1 VVEVKTYRKAYSFD
15 DMLLVPKYSE
25 ILPSQ
30 ADVSTQLTKKL
41 RLKLPILSA
50 AMDTVTEKNM
60 AIALAEEG
68 GMGVIHKNLSIE
80 EQSMQVAFVKNK
92 GLAVAAAVGVN
103 DDKRIEALLNAK
115 CGLIVVDSAHG
126 DSKNVLDAIKR
137 AKSMGAQ
144 VCGGNVVTK
153 EGARALV
160 KAGADCV
167 KIGVG
172 PGSICTTRIVTGVGF
187 PQLSAVFETAGC
199 GVPVVCDGG
208 IRYSGDVA
216 KALAAGASAI
226 MAGGL
231 FAGTDEAPGEIMN
244 IEGKKFKSY
253 RGMGSVSAMKRGSS
267 SRYNQEDLEEGKL
280 IAQGVEGIVEYKGPV
295 KKILMQLAGGL
306 RSGMGFVGAK
316 NLKELRKKAEFVEIT
331 TAGVKE
337 SHPHSLKGF
346 KAEENY
352 RG

>member
-1 VVEVKTYRKAYSFD
+1 MKAYRKAYSFD
-15 DMLLVPKYSE
+15 DMLLVPGYSE
-25 ILPSQ
+25 VLPSQ
-30 ADVSTQLTKKL
+30 VDLSTRLTKKIT
-41 RLKLPILSA
+41 LKLPFLSA
-50 AMDTVTEKNM
+50 PMDTVTEKTM

-68 GMGVIHKNLSIE
+68 ALGVIHKNMPIE
-80 EQSMQVAFVKNK
+80 DQARQVAEVKSRK
-92 GLAVAAAVGVN
+92 LLVGASVGVN
-103 DDKRIEALLNAK
+103 DDKRVDALLEAK
-115 CGLIVVDSAHG
+115 CDLIVVDSAHG
-126 DSKNVLDAIKR
+126 HSRNVLQAVKR
-137 AKSMGAQ
+137 AKGVGAQ

-187 PQLSAVFETAGC
+187 PQLSAVFETVGC
-199 GVPVVCDGG
+199 GVPVIADGG
-208 IRYSGDVA
+208 VKYAGDAA

-231 FAGTDEAPGEIMN
+231 FSGTDEAPGELMLMD
-244 IEGKKFKSY
+244 GKKFKSY
-253 RGMGSVSAMKRGSS
+253 RGMGSIAAMKRGSS
-267 SRYNQEDLEEGKL
+267 SRYNQEDLDEGKL
-280 IAQGVEGIVEYKGPV
+280 VAQGVEGLVEYKGPV
-295 KKILMQLAGGL
+295 KRVLMQLAGGV

-331 TAGVKE
+331 WAGVKE
-337 SHPHSLKGF
+337 SHPHSLKAF
-346 KAEENY
+346 KSEENY